1 MESMDLRPTSVPR
14 IVFPEHWRSGSNVHA
29 QDAAATTLAWM
40 KSHGMGQTP
49 AEERRLRKFCCGQYS
64 GYALPHASY
73 PRYLLMTEFLTLWL
87 FWDDYEVETEQGIAV
102 DELVAAIT
110 GERLPAGAS
119 RYAAAWYDL
128 GRRLRQTQ
136 SRDWIE
142 RLGQTMRHWLL
153 VSRLEAERAREQRRS
168 HEPMALD
175 NFLSRRVI
183 TIGMYPTFHLIE
195 YTEGCELG
203 ELHNEPVVKTLKLL
217 AARLVALGNDLMSL
231 GKDLAQA
238 WPNVV
243 TVLSAQQG
251 IPMRE
256 AFARVVALHQ
266 SDIARFDTLAERL
279 LSAVGRNSAV
289 GRMLRRWLQAV
300 RHSVHGFAL
309 WESTAARY
317 REAPAVVDGELL
329 WAPLGYEG
337 DALPEPAQDEA
348 PPVLVPICD
357 MEWVAAA

>member
-1 MESMDLRPTSVPR
+1 
-14 IVFPEHWRSGSNVHA
+14 VFPERWRSGSNVHT
-29 QDAAATTLAWM
+29 QAAAAETLAWM

-49 AEERRLRKFCCGQYS
+49 AEESRLRKFCCGQYS

-87 FWDDYEVETEQGIAV
+87 FWDDCEVETEQGIAV
-102 DELVAAIT
+102 DELIAAMT

-136 SRDWIE
+136 SRDWLE
-142 RLGQTMRHWLL
+142 RLGQTLRQWLL
-153 VSRLEAERAREQRRS
+153 VSRLEAERAREQQRS
-168 HEPMALD
+168 HKPMAFD
-175 NFLSRRVI
+175 TFLSRRVI

-203 ELHNEPVVKTLKLL
+203 ELHDDPVVKTLKLL

-243 TVLSAQQG
+243 TVLSAHDG
-251 IPMRE
+251 IPMSE
-256 AFARVVALHQ
+256 AFGRVVTMHQ
-266 SDIARFDTLAERL
+266 RDIARFDTLAERL
-279 LSAVGRNSAV
+279 WSALGRSSAT
-289 GRMLRRWLQAV
+289 GRMLRDWLQAV

-309 WESTAARY
+309 WESTAVRY
-317 REAPAVVDGELL
+317 REVPAMVDGELL

-337 DALPEPAQDEA
+337 EASAATAQDEA
-348 PPVLVPICD
+348 SPALLPLCD
-357 MEWVAAA
+357 AGWVAAA